1 MANVKICG
9 LNAPAAVD
17 AALDAGADWLGFII
31 FPKSPRAVS
40 VEQAGALS
48 APARGRARRVAVL
61 VDPSEPLLAE
71 VARTMD
77 PDIIQLHGEESPA
90 RCHDAR
96 AYAREGV
103 WKALGVARAGDLDAL
118 APYAG
123 AVDGFVLDAKPPK
136 GADRPGGWGAAYD
149 WALLRPPRPDALT
162 GRLWL
167 LSGGLDADNVAAA
180 VSASGADAVDV
191 ASGVERAPGVKDPD
205 RIRTFIA
212 AARAAQPEPQ
222 P

>member
-9 LNAPAAVD
+9 LNAP

-31 FPKSPRAVS
+31 FPKSPRAMS

-136 GADRPGGWGAAYD
+136 GADRPGGWGASGSCPAGSMRTTWPPPSPPPARTPSTSPLASNARPASRTPIASAPSSPPPAPRNPSRNHD
-149 WALLRPPRPDALT
+149 RAEAQPLLRPA
-162 GRLWL
+162 
-167 LSGGLDADNVAAA
+167 
-180 VSASGADAVDV
+180 
-191 ASGVERAPGVKDPD
+191 
-205 RIRTFIA
+205 
-212 AARAAQPEPQ
+212 
-222 P
+222 